1 MRLKDAVAVCNKQ
14 VVHYTAAVRNVKEC
28 LTKMVK
34 LKPEKVGKSGLD
46 TKEFITHIQLQ
57 MDDEHLHPAILAGL
71 HSKAQAVAKAFRHKA
86 VWQCSHDFKDWVKA
100 AVEKGAGAAHK
111 HSRKPQQPEPLK
123 EFIMAGDAFAEGP
136 QKAAELRADKWDARW
151 QRDLCCWGDTIE
163 ALKALREDALHEP
176 FDEPIG
182 GPMVHGATAV
192 FREGAGL
199 GADQFSPGQLKAI
212 GEDGEQ
218 GLAEVLNSIEIKLVL
233 PGRLLEIWVALL
245 AKQPQPGGERPIAL
259 EPMPLRCWS
268 VIRKPKGQEWCQR
281 MAQKWDTAVKGSSA
295 LRAALFRAVQDE
307 IAFCSGMAVV
317 AFYADIEKFYDNI
330 TIAFLIVSARYR
342 HFPLRMLTVII
353 QLCLAPRWIRANQ
366 AYAKVNNPTCSL
378 LAGDGEANNL
388 ARCALYTVLE
398 ATLVAAP
405 AIKPSVFVDDTVI
418 RLHLPRGYCTLVG
431 VPAISKFVDEL
442 RANRFKLATKSR
454 LVVWPAHEGVSM
466 RDALM
471 ENGILITLAK
481 DTKDVGVD
489 AAMAGTRTTKVQDKR
504 IDGMASRAIRLRKFG
519 KVAGPKLFNAGPME
533 AGCFGT
539 EATGMAPSKIRKFRR
554 LAAQAACNLRRG
566 ASSSAVLLLCYWMTE
581 PGYKVLKRTIHEYVV
596 LAQTHPEIQQQLL
609 ALWLMKRDSINKLLA
624 GVRWLKGA
632 KGAISNFICTLKDH
646 GWSPINPKCW
656 RAPSGALWRIPDQ
669 EIQDFEPLNKE
680 MWEGVESNLWKQVAT
695 HLDLPSLNLGG
706 NLKVARGLL
715 RYYRR
720 HHLPGHAELLIQ
732 LVSGAYWTGE
742 RKFELGLA
750 ASPACDR
757 CGAPVD
763 NKRHMFFDCRCN
775 STIEHHLPKALVR
788 MARQQVD
795 DGINTCLWFHGIQPA
810 KWDHWDED
818 QIIPEPGRPQAVGRA
833 IGLAGSRLQVKE
845 LFTDGSLNSPDPRCA
860 MAGWAFAQLGDD
872 DQLEAG
878 FFGPCGPDTNSST
891 QAEMVAIAE
900 VLERCTGNVVI
911 WCDNKP
917 TVDGLMKENT
927 PGLKAST
934 AISGPGS
941 AQRST
946 PTWAPS
952 QLIIVTHTRDTIPSR
967 KPLSRRGY

>member
-1 MRLKDAVAVCNKQ
+1 
-14 VVHYTAAVRNVKEC
+14 
-28 LTKMVK
+28 
-34 LKPEKVGKSGLD
+34 
-46 TKEFITHIQLQ
+46 
-57 MDDEHLHPAILAGL
+57 
-71 HSKAQAVAKAFRHKA
+71 
-86 VWQCSHDFKDWVKA
+86 
-100 AVEKGAGAAHK
+100 
-111 HSRKPQQPEPLK
+111 
-123 EFIMAGDAFAEGP
+123 
-136 QKAAELRADKWDARW
+136 
-151 QRDLCCWGDTIE
+151 
-163 ALKALREDALHEP
+163 
-176 FDEPIG
+176 
-182 GPMVHGATAV
+182 
-192 FREGAGL
+192 
-199 GADQFSPGQLKAI
+199 
-212 GEDGEQ
+212 
-218 GLAEVLNSIEIKLVL
+218 
-233 PGRLLEIWVALL
+233 
-245 AKQPQPGGERPIAL
+245 
-259 EPMPLRCWS
+259 
-268 VIRKPKGQEWCQR
+268 
-281 MAQKWDTAVKGSSA
+281 
-295 LRAALFRAVQDE
+295 
-307 IAFCSGMAVV
+307 MAVV

-596 LAQTHPEIQQQLL
+596 LVQKHPEIQQQLL
-609 ALWLMKRDSINKLLA
+609 ALWLMKRDSINKLPA

-669 EIQDFEPLNKE
+669 EIQDFEPLNKKI
-680 MWEGVESNLWKQVAT
+680 WEGVESNLWKQVAT